1 MNLTSLA
8 LNRTRFFLVA
18 AIALVLAGIAVLTDY
33 PSTEEPTVPVRT
45 ASVVAFWS
53 GASTERQERLVAHPL
68 EEHIRE
74 IPEVDHI
81 STVIRPG
88 MTFLLVDLK
97 GNTAPA
103 KLAAIWQRLKNK
115 VSDAQSDLPDG
126 VATPVVNDE
135 YGRVTVR
142 SLALTGDGYS
152 AGQLQDWAKKI
163 RERLQSVSGVEQIAL
178 YGVREERVYV
188 DLSPDKLA
196 AAGTSLTAVAQTL
209 AARNLFA
216 APGEVDAQ
224 GHTLSIE
231 ISGNLPKVADLAAV
245 QIALP
250 DGTTV
255 PLGALGKV
263 EQRPAD
269 PPESAVLFNGKPA
282 VVLGVAMLPGLNV
295 GSFMSRI
302 DERLTEIEKDI
313 PTGMQ
318 VQTVTN
324 QSDVVDTQIGEVG
337 RVFME
342 TTIIV
347 LAVVIGFLGWRS
359 GFVTGVIV
367 PLTVFGTL
375 LLMKLFGIELHQVSI
390 AAIII
395 SLGLFVDYAIV
406 IIEDYQRRVGEGE
419 PRHDAA
425 LHAGKSMAAPLFVSA
440 LAIILAF
447 LPLVAAQNATAEY
460 MRSLGIVVAITLM
473 LSLFLAL
480 TLTPI
485 LSKLY
490 AGGHGSENKTAEAV
504 LNRVRDWYSER
515 IRFIVRKPGIVIAGM
530 AGLLCLAALFYSLL
544 PQQLLSSS
552 ERAQLQIPI
561 ELAPGTSIRQTSALA
576 ARVSKS
582 LKNPARYPEITDNAV
597 YVGDGGPRFILALN
611 PPVPAASRAYAIV
624 NLRPGQDLD
633 ETVEA
638 LRQKL
643 SDDFPE
649 AKFEPKRF
657 SLGPSDAGKAVF
669 RLIGTDRAV
678 LQAAATKLQAA
689 LEADPQMYDVNSN
702 AEGKITAVSVVIDAA
717 KALKAGVSH
726 AEIAAALSSVYQG
739 VTATTLKQGAI
750 QVPVILRAPEN
761 DRQAPERLARLPVGG
776 TKSVVRLG
784 DIATIGL
791 ASQDSVLNRRDLF
804 ASIEVTARGHNLTA
818 QDIVDRMKKHVE
830 ALALPAGSM
839 VQYGGEISDGA
850 EANQGI
856 ELYLPAALLGMAGL
870 FLWQFG
876 SVRKTIIIMASI
888 PFVVI
893 GATLGLWLSGQPVSF
908 TATCGLLAL
917 AGIIVNNAVLLI
929 ERIQTETD
937 AGKPLPQAIAD
948 AAALRLRPI
957 LMTMLTCVLG
967 LVPLFAF
974 GGELWKP
981 LAASMIGGLALGT
994 LITLALVPA
1003 LYAVLFSWRK
1013 QGA

>member
-8 LNRTRFFLVA
+8 LRRTRFFLVA
-18 AIALVLAGIAVLTDY
+18 AIALVLAGVAALMDY

-45 ASVVAFWS
+45 ASVVAFWP

-115 VSDAQSDLPDG
+115 VSDAQSALPDG
-126 VATPVVNDE
+126 VSAPVVNDE

-152 AGQLQDWAKKI
+152 AGQLQDWAKI
-163 RERLQSVSGVEQIAL
+163 LRERLQNVSGVEQIAL

-196 AAGTSLTAVAQTL
+196 AAGTSIAAVAQSL

-231 ISGNLPKVADLAAV
+231 TSGDLPKVADLAAV

-255 PLGALGKV
+255 PLGTLGKV

-269 PPESAVLFNGKPA
+269 PPESAVVFNGKPA

-295 GSFMSRI
+295 GSFMSRL
-302 DERLTEIEKDI
+302 DERLAEIEKDM

-375 LLMKLFGIELHQVSI
+375 LLMKLLGIELHQVSI

-419 PRHDAA
+419 TRHDAA
-425 LHAGKSMAAPLFVSA
+425 LHAGSSMAAPLFVSA

-490 AGGHGSENKTAEAV
+490 AGGHGSENKVAEAI
-504 LNRVRDWYSER
+504 LTRVRDWYSAR
-515 IRFIVRKPGIVIAGM
+515 VHFVISKPKLVIAAM
-530 AGLLCLAALFYSLL
+530 AGLLVVASLFYSLL

-552 ERAQLQIPI
+552 ERAQLQIRI
-561 ELAPGTSIRQTSALA
+561 ELSPGTSIRQTYALA
-576 ARVSKS
+576 ERVSKA
-582 LKNPARYPEITDNAV
+582 LKDKARYPEITDNAV

-611 PPVPAASRAYAIV
+611 PPIPAAGRAYAIV
-624 NLRPGQDLD
+624 NLVPGQELD
-633 ETVEA
+633 EVVES
-638 LRQKL
+638 LRHKL
-643 SDDFPE
+643 SGDFPE

-669 RLIGTDRAV
+669 RLIGPDRAV
-678 LQAAATKLQAA
+678 LLSAATKLQSA
-689 LEADPQMYDVNSN
+689 LDADRDMYDVSSN
-702 AEGKITAVSVVIDAA
+702 AEGRVPTVSVAIDAA
-717 KALKAGVSH
+717 KALKAGVNYSD
-726 AEIAAALSSVYQG
+726 IATALSSVYQG
-739 VTATTLKQGAI
+739 VTATSLKQGSVL
-750 QVPVILRAPEN
+750 VPVVLRAPEQ
-761 DRQAPERLARLPVGG
+761 DRLAPERLARLPVGG

-791 ASQDSVLNRRDLF
+791 ASQDSVLNRRDMF
-804 ASIEVTARGHNLTA
+804 AAIEVTARSHHLTA
-818 QDIVDRMKKHVE
+818 QGIVDRMQGDVA
-830 ALALPAGSM
+830 ALSLPVGSM

-893 GATLGLWLSGQPVSF
+893 GATLGLWFSGQPVSF

-929 ERIQTETD
+929 ERIQTECD
-937 AGKPLPQAIAD
+937 SEKPLHDAIAD
-948 AAALRLRPI
+948 AASLRLRPI

-974 GGELWKP
+974 GGALWKP
-981 LAASMIGGLALGT
+981 LAATMIGGLALGT
-994 LITLALVPA
+994 LITLVLVPA
-1003 LYAVLFSWRK
+1003 LYTALFSSRVK
-1013 QGA
+1013 V